1 VDSNKHVQHTGGD
14 AVDGGVAS
22 LEGTGVS
29 GTAKSRSTVTPK
41 GVATDGSGVRSV
53 GGGKA
58 TSSGQPTRQEK
69 RAAKFVVMRT
79 VPRGERRAKEKK
91 EKKTK

>member
-1 VDSNKHVQHTGGD
+1 MDINKHVQHTGDD

-29 GTAKSRSTVTPK
+29 GTAKSTVTPK

-69 RAAKFVVMRT
+69 RAARFVVMRT

-91 EKKTK
+91 EEKTK

>member
-1 VDSNKHVQHTGGD
+1 MDSNKHVQHTGGD
-14 AVDGGVAS
+14 AVDGGAAN

-29 GTAKSRSTVTPK
+29 GTAKSTVTTK
-41 GVATDGSGVRSV
+41 GGAADGSGVRSV

-58 TSSGQPTRQEK
+58 TSSGQPTRHEK
-69 RAAKFVVMRT
+69 RASRFVAMRT
-79 VPRGERRAKEKK
+79 VPRGERRVKEKK